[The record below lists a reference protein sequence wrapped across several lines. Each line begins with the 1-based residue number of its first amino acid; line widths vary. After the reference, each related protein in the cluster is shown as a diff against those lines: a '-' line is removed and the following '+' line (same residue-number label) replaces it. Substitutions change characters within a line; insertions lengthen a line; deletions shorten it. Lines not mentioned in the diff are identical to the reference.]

1 MEKRK
6 QQKYDVAK
14 EPSNYVDRK
23 IEKHE
28 QAPIDFSI
36 ENNQNSTMVNIDTN
50 VNTKKINQKRK
61 MLEQKLEEN
70 TLPMRKKLK
79 SK

>member
-1 MEKRK
+1 MTLLKNQVTTQTK
-6 QQKYDVAK
+6 
-14 EPSNYVDRK
+14 K

-36 ENNQNSTMVNIDTN
+36 ENNQSSTIVNIDTN
-50 VNTKKINQKRK
+50 VNTKEINQKRK

-70 TLPMRKKLK
+70 TLAMKKIFK
-79 SK
+79 SR

>member
-36 ENNQNSTMVNIDTN
+36 ENNQSSTMVNIDTN

-70 TLPMRKKLK
+70 ALAMKKM
-79 SK
+79 

>member
-1 MEKRK
+1 M
-6 QQKYDVAK
+6 
-14 EPSNYVDRK
+14 NM
-23 IEKHE
+23 
-28 QAPIDFSI
+28 APIDFSI
-36 ENNQNSTMVNIDTN
+36 ENNQSSTMVNIDTN

-70 TLPMRKKLK
+70 TLAVKKVLK